1 MKDTDRRPLY
11 SYWTPNYW
19 PSWIGLGLLRLICML
34 PHRTRLAIGFAIGRL
49 GHRLNASRR
58 AITRRNIEL
67 CFPEL
72 SIEERNA
79 MALAHF
85 EALGASAIE
94 MALARWASDKE
105 MLSLMQIEG
114 IENLLKP
121 LDEGTGVILLS
132 AHFTSLEASGR
143 VLKLLTPPFDGVYR
157 KHRSPFITEFLRSSR
172 EKSIRQAIEKSD
184 IKTMVRSLRQGIAVW
199 YAPDQSYAGKQSA
212 LVPFF
217 GVPSMTNT
225 ATSSLGRLGKA
236 IAVPYFPQRLKDG
249 SYKLTLLPA
258 IDGFPSGDPVVDAE
272 KYNSVLE
279 EQIRQCPEQ
288 YYWVHKK
295 FKNRP
300 APLPDVYADL
310 DSLK

>member
-1 MKDTDRRPLY
+1 
-11 SYWTPNYW
+11 
-19 PSWIGLGLLRLICML
+19 
-34 PHRTRLAIGFAIGRL
+34 
-49 GHRLNASRR
+49 
-58 AITRRNIEL
+58 
-67 CFPEL
+67 
-72 SIEERNA
+72 
-79 MALAHF
+79 
-85 EALGASAIE
+85 
-94 MALARWASDKE
+94 
-105 MLSLMQIEG
+105 
-114 IENLLKP
+114 
-121 LDEGTGVILLS
+121 
-132 AHFTSLEASGR
+132 
-143 VLKLLTPPFDGVYR
+143 
-157 KHRSPFITEFLRSSR
+157 
-172 EKSIRQAIEKSD
+172 
-184 IKTMVRSLRQGIAVW
+184 VW

-236 IAVPYFPQRLKDG
+236 VAVPYFPQRLKDG

-258 IDGFPSGDPVVDAE
+258 IGGFPSGDPVVDAE